1 MTTASTTPQQLRDRL
16 LQAVDEQSHI
26 RNMGAVLDVI
36 SNLEKFPI
44 TKEALEETRL
54 GKLINDLRRGTRDE
68 DLAKRAKKLLRTWQ
82 KLIEPQQNEKLPK
95 ELLSTANGCIHA
107 PSLPVTRSVQGATEM
122 DRKLVLHNS
131 YTSNTDRV
139 QLINH
144 KCEQKAED
152 NPSHKLKVSKTSA
165 YGQISALSSASGNVG
180 CPDTFPGASLPV
192 KASTIKFQ
200 LPSPD
205 RNKQSNAHAVLR
217 TSVLQ
222 QYGQRDRAVT
232 KKEQQKLQNHHTAS
246 SPRTAKP
253 VGATKRP
260 APFAGSDSEMFS
272 ALPLNS
278 SVHGIH
284 TESQQTKEA
293 IPHYNDNEPLENK
306 ERALEQMHNLQ
317 NKSKSLKRPHP
328 GLLSEVTNVESE
340 KDVKPFEA
348 KRRKHQSRDYAVS
361 QEGHSAED
369 SKSARLKN
377 RTLTFDP
384 FTQQIRPSAVNQIEE
399 QHSLVVDLGESD
411 YLKQSP
417 SAASPSTL
425 HKTNWKDLSQ
435 NEIVKYYL
443 NLQNNLLKT
452 SGSQTPGSHT
462 FMTEYLKREEDHM
475 MDSNKVCL
483 LVPSVSE
490 TDLPGKSRDVVP
502 EDLNRIHDQHWS
514 GVNGCYDSKGNWYGW
529 TDCISLDTYGDGS
542 KLNILP
548 YVCID

>member
-1 MTTASTTPQQLRDRL
+1 TMTTASTTPQQLRDRL
-16 LQAVDEQSHI
+16 LQAVDEQSH
-26 RNMGAVLDVI
+26 
-36 SNLEKFPI
+36 
-44 TKEALEETRL
+44 ETRL

-95 ELLSTANGCIHA
+95 ELSSTANGCIQA

-165 YGQISALSSASGNVG
+165 YGQISALSSAS
-180 CPDTFPGASLPV
+180 ASLPV

-377 RTLTFDP
+377 RKLTFDP

-399 QHSLVVDLGESD
+399 QHGLVVDLGESD